1 MSEFGLKAFSS
12 EADVLN
18 KGINRN
24 IPNINNPLSG
34 TSLDPATGHS
44 IWNASTWSNMFG
56 GGGGD
61 GGPSESEQAAAAAAA
76 LKIRTDQATA
86 DLEEDLSGF
95 DEDYFRNIGRKHT
108 NFKMNAPVTGIRDQ
122 RSAAMRSLTA
132 QLARQGK
139 LNSTTR
145 TRRNALAKKLYGK
158 AQVDAASRGKAIGDQ
173 VEGDFNTVK
182 GQALSDIANATNPES
197 EANAAMGGIMA
208 KTNPGTFDPMLDVFL
223 KLTQGL
229 AMRQE
234 VERRKDRQ
242 AQLDSYY
249 GTDSSRNIT

>member
-1 MSEFGLKAFSS
+1 MSIFT
-12 EADVLN
+12 
-18 KGINRN
+18 
-24 IPNINNPLSG
+24 G
-34 TSLDPATGHS
+34 TSLDPDTSHS
-44 IWNASTWSNMFG
+44 IWNASTWSGALGMG
-56 GGGGD
+56 GGDD

-86 DLEEDLSGF
+86 DLEGDLGGF
-95 DEDYFRNIGRKHT
+95 DKDYFSNIGRKHT

-145 TRRNALAKKLYGK
+145 TRRNALAKTLFAK

-182 GQALSDIANATNPES
+182 GQALTDIANATNPES
-197 EANAAMGGIMA
+197 VANAAMGGIMA
-208 KTNPGTFDPMLDVFL
+208 KTNPGSFDPMLDVFL

-242 AQLDSYY
+242 AQLDLNY
-249 GTDSSRNIT
+249 GTDSSKIISGG